1 MKKLFALVLAAC
13 LMLSAVAFATGSK
26 TSDDLTDVVDVETE
40 VETEDTIDVEL
51 AMSEE
56 AEAVLGK
63 IAEQGVEET
72 FGEALEDANDWTLT
86 ELVEIEIEGYEEEDG
101 SLTVTLA
108 FPTVSASVETIAML
122 GIQGE
127 EEIAWTRL
135 PSSVTEDGRITV
147 TFTPEQ
153 AKQIADGTA
162 FIAILTK

>member
-108 FPTVSASVETIAML
+108 SPPSAPRSKPSLCWASREKK
-122 GIQGE
+122 
-127 EEIAWTRL
+127 RL
-135 PSSVTEDGRITV
+135 PGPACPV
-147 TFTPEQ
+147 P
-153 AKQIADGTA
+153 
-162 FIAILTK
+162 